1 MLPGSPPSFFPLR
14 IMNSTLFCDRECA
27 LLFVPLEGGRP
38 TQFSDFSRRFGLIK
52 YPVVLGALAAARRPA
67 TPPIKRHAV
76 NARKEKAKGRNGRS
90 GEGKNSFCGNNS

>member
-1 MLPGSPPSFFPLR
+1 
-14 IMNSTLFCDRECA
+14 MNSTLLCDRECA

-76 NARKEKAKGRNGRS
+76 NARKEKRKEETDGAERAKTVSVGTIVDYCFGID
-90 GEGKNSFCGNNS
+90 KY